1 VRVEKRMVLDA
12 LRLLLVGMS
21 VDGRFSRLCSG
32 MPVPRGW
39 ISGVGGVRCRC
50 VGCCFDLRFV
60 FVDDRQ
66 RVGLDFVVSGCESSA
81 SKRINVRVSANMKR
95 LASESVS
102 RANEAC
108 VAKQDATSSEV
119 VKNRRFVAGGETVG
133 VVCW

>member
-32 MPVPRGW
+32 MTVPRGW
-39 ISGVGGVRCRC
+39 MSGVGGVRCRC

-60 FVDDRQ
+60 FVD
-66 RVGLDFVVSGCESSA
+66 
-81 SKRINVRVSANMKR
+81 VRVSANMKR